1 MIAEFKLPDLGEG
14 LTESEIV
21 SWAVSVGDT
30 VTLNQVLGEV
40 ETAKAVVELPSPYA
54 GKVTAIAHGPGAVVE
69 VGQVIIAF
77 DVPGTGSP
85 EAGAGGSAVQDD
97 GEGQSLK
104 RIPTLVGYGADP
116 EPSGRPVRRAR
127 SMGTME
133 PVAAS
138 TAEDAIPSPTSP
150 TARAAATAQVQSERP
165 RSTPPVRKLARDLGV
180 ELALVPGSGV
190 HGLIT
195 RDDVLSFSGARSG
208 ATPAAGAA
216 GDQNKGAGSAGE
228 GAASYISVAK
238 AWGQEN
244 AREVR
249 TPVKGVQKFMAQ
261 AMVQSAFTAPH
272 VTEFLTV
279 DVTRGM
285 KFLERLRRRRD
296 FDGVKLTPLT
306 LAARAVALGLERRP
320 ALNSSWDEAA
330 QEVVQHNYLN
340 LGIAAATPRGLV
352 VPNIKDAHTLGLR
365 ALAGALSALADTAR
379 TGKTQPADLA
389 GGTFSITNI
398 GVFGIDAG
406 TPILNTGEAGILAL
420 GAVRNTPWEHKGRVA
435 LRQVMTLSLSFD
447 HRLVDGAAG
456 SLFLA
461 DVGSVMADPAMVLA
475 LD

>member
-54 GKVTAIAHGPGAVVE
+54 GKVTAIAHGPGTVVE
-69 VGQVIIAF
+69 VGEVIIAF
-77 DVPGTGSP
+77 DIPGTGGP
-85 EAGAGGSAVQDD
+85 EVGASQAGAE
-97 GEGQSLK
+97 GETAK

-116 EPSGRPVRRAR
+116 EPSGRPVRRTRVAA
-127 SMGTME
+127 GAG
-133 PVAAS
+133 PVA
-138 TAEDAIPSPTSP
+138 P
-150 TARAAATAQVQSERP
+150 TAALATPTVAAVATTTVVQAERP
-165 RSTPPVRKLARDLGV
+165 RSTPPVRKLARDLGI
-180 ELALVPGSGV
+180 ELALVPGSGER
-190 HGLIT
+190 GLIT
-195 RDDVLSFSGARSG
+195 RDDVLSYSSGSAG
-208 ATPAAGAA
+208 GQAAAGAA
-216 GDQNKGAGSAGE
+216 GNQAQGAVTAGE
-228 GAASYISVAK
+228 GAASNVSVTRS
-238 AWGQEN
+238 WGQGNE
-244 AREVR
+244 REVR

-285 KFLERLRRRRD
+285 KFLERLRKRRD

-306 LAARAVALGLERRP
+306 LAARAVALGLERHP

-365 ALAGALSALADTAR
+365 ALAAALGGLAETAR
-379 TGKTQPADLA
+379 SGKTPPADLA

-420 GAVRNTPWEHKGRVA
+420 GAVRSTPWEHKGRVA

-456 SLFLA
+456 SKFLA
-461 DVGSVMADPAMVLA
+461 DVGAVMADPAMVLA